1 MRVLTHSRQLVTG
14 PAISGAAYGEV
25 GAGRI
30 WGIASPAVLAVQTP
44 AREAARSSP
53 CTRQVD
59 PTVSMAQWPAG
70 ERRDWAGHRVP
81 GLSAGMAGAWASPAG
96 RTKEAGTSSTNAS
109 PPGFLDHG
117 RVPPNGRSLP
127 AARRLSPATQQP
139 VPAGWRPRM
148 ASLTRTCTETHPTP
162 LPRHDAVNGYGL
174 TCMTTDGDEFAV
186 GVTV

>member
-53 CTRQVD
+53 CTRQVA
-59 PTVSMAQWPAG
+59 PTVSVAQWPAG
-70 ERRDWAGHRVP
+70 ERRDRVGHHVPGPWAG
-81 GLSAGMAGAWASPAG
+81 LAGAWTCPAG
-96 RTKEAGTSSTNAS
+96 RTTEAGTSSTNAS

-127 AARRLSPATQQP
+127 AARRLSPAAQQP

-148 ASLTRTCTETHPTP
+148 ASLNRTSKETYPAP
-162 LPRHDAVNGYGL
+162 VPRHDPVNGYGL
-174 TCMTTDGDEFAV
+174 TCVITDGDEFAV